1 MCENKDKK
9 LNISCFT
16 ACFEQ
21 KCKHLNLRASAFKP
35 PGKSFLHAGQPFR
48 RNRRNI
54 AIGKSEQVNNL
65 STRSLKA
72 SQRQIINLKKRYT
85 TMKRQPLSMLALA
98 SLLILS
104 SCGQTAGVKTA
115 GAQQATGEIIASSE
129 TAVAQTESGK
139 VGGFLQD
146 GIYIYKGIP
155 YAKAERFM
163 PPQPA
168 DKWEGVRSSR
178 MFGPTCPQAV
188 RMGWGA
194 DEHAFAFHWDDGY
207 PGEDCLRVN
216 IWTPGLNDGKK
227 RPVMVWLHGGGYA
240 AGSGQELPSYDGFNL
255 AKKGDAVVVTLNHR
269 LNVLGFL
276 DLSAY
281 GDKYAKSGNAGLLDL
296 VAALQWVNKNI
307 AAFGGDAQ
315 NVTIF
320 GQSGGGGK
328 VSTLL
333 ATPSAK
339 GLYHKAIV
347 QSGSMLRTMDAKY
360 SRRIGAAVMDE
371 LGLKASQ
378 IDELQK
384 MPYERLLAA
393 GEKAVAKVKAEV
405 EKEDGIS
412 TFIFGWAPTVDGDVL
427 PAQPFDPQA
436 PAQSKDV
443 PVMIGTTLHEF
454 TMSTYVP
461 AFRTITKE
469 KAVEFLK
476 QRYGDRTDDFLAAF
490 EKAYP
495 GYRPK
500 DLVDVD
506 FVFRPGAVE
515 QARLKAAQQ
524 GAPVYMYMF
533 AWESPVLDGMF
544 RSTHCMEIPFAFNNA
559 VLHASMTGGGAEA
572 QALAEKMSGA
582 WLNFARTGNPNA
594 EGLPQWD
601 AYTEEGGATM
611 FFNNR
616 CEVKHHHDKELL
628 EVVRAFPTRGF

>member
-1 MCENKDKK
+1 
-9 LNISCFT
+9 
-16 ACFEQ
+16 
-21 KCKHLNLRASAFKP
+21 
-35 PGKSFLHAGQPFR
+35 
-48 RNRRNI
+48 
-54 AIGKSEQVNNL
+54 
-65 STRSLKA
+65 
-72 SQRQIINLKKRYT
+72 
-85 TMKRQPLSMLALA
+85 MLALA

-490 EKAYP
+490 EFH
-495 GYRPK
+495 GI
-500 DLVDVD
+500 D
-506 FVFRPGAVE
+506 
-515 QARLKAAQQ
+515 ARLTDQPDGVAHAFLRRDLITAKRHVADHQRPLATSCHAARIDDHLVQ
-524 GAPVYMYMF
+524 GDGEGGVVSQHHVGGRVADQNAVNARLVYQSCRRVVVGREHGYLV
-533 AWESPVLDGMF
+533 AVALHLYECLDGNF
-544 RSTHCMEIPFAFNNA
+544 FLFCCEISHF
-559 VLHASMTGGGAEA
+559 
-572 QALAEKMSGA
+572 
-582 WLNFARTGNPNA
+582 
-594 EGLPQWD
+594 
-601 AYTEEGGATM
+601 Y
-611 FFNNR
+611 
-616 CEVKHHHDKELL
+616 
-628 EVVRAFPTRGF
+628 